1 MTRPTH
7 LSCGDCVGRLGDF
20 VDRELSAEEI
30 AAVEQH
36 LEACFGCSREFR
48 FEGAVLE
55 SIKMTLRRVKAPS
68 SLLEKI
74 RDRLAEGPRDPGT

>member
-1 MTRPTH
+1 MNKPTH
-7 LSCGDCVGRLGDF
+7 LSCKDCVDRLGDF

-30 AAVEQH
+30 TAVEQH
-36 LEACFGCSREFR
+36 LEECFGCSREFR

-55 SIKMTLRRVKAPS
+55 SIKATLRRVQAPP

-74 RDRLAEGPRDPGT
+74 RDQLS

>member
-1 MTRPTH
+1 MTGPGH
-7 LSCGDCVGRLGDF
+7 LNCKQCVDRLGDF
-20 VDRELSAEEI
+20 VDRELSTEEL

-36 LEACFGCSREFR
+36 LEQCFGCSREFR

-55 SIKMTLRRVKAPS
+55 SIKVTLRRVQAPP

-74 RDRLAEGPRDPGT
+74 RRGLES

>member
-1 MTRPTH
+1 MTNRAH
-7 LSCGDCVGRLGDF
+7 LNCKDCVDRLADF

-36 LEACFGCSREFR
+36 LDQCFGCSREFR

-55 SIKMTLRRVKAPS
+55 SIKVTLRRVQAPP
-68 SLLEKI
+68 SLLDRI
-74 RDRLAEGPRDPGT
+74 RKNLE

>member
-7 LSCGDCVGRLGDF
+7 LNCKDCVDRLGDF

-30 AAVEQH
+30 AAVQQH
-36 LEACFGCSREFR
+36 LEECFGCSREFR
-48 FEGAVLE
+48 FEGAVLD
-55 SIKMTLRRVKAPS
+55 SIKATLRRVQAPA

-74 RDRLAEGPRDPGT
+74 RRSLDS